1 MVSFMVGIALG
12 DQLAT
17 FRSIIHIGDL
27 LGDPM
32 KRLNYKGLR
41 LGHKSLNLLV
51 VGSSPT
57 GGTNFLNSVKSILPL
72 LLIMSVIYKNDSKR
86 LPNFK

>member
-1 MVSFMVGIALG
+1 LYFLYVLLFMVSFMVGIALG

-57 GGTNFLNSVKSILPL
+57 GGTSFLKTINKFLAKVVKE
-72 LLIMSVIYKNDSKR
+72 
-86 LPNFK
+86 